1 MKRLYHPAPVRL
13 LCLALACL
21 AGLTACAPGGARPA
35 PRTATL

>member
-21 AGLTACAPGGARPA
+21 AALTACAPDARPA